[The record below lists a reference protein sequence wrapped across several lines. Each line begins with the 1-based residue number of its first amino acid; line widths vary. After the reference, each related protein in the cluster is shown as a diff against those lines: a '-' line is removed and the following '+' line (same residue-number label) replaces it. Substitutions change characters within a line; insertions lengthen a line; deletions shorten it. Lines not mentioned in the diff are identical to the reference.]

1 MIILN
6 PVKVRTMSEPNPD
19 LKRRYDAFMAVPEQR
34 HRYQMLC
41 LKFPVLSMVDNNF
54 AYHACLQNKYKMFEN
69 CKVTNFVP
77 TYDKWCLY
85 CDDRGK
91 PKKTCSRCKSV
102 FFCDTTC
109 QKKAW
114 KIHKKHCGQDLFRN
128 CACCGTIIT
137 EAHRQNSW
145 HKCEKCPVKFCSPK
159 CRKTLYEDHKMV
171 DCDYFAKTFNGLQN
185 N

>member
-1 MIILN
+1 MC
-6 PVKVRTMSEPNPD
+6 EPNPD
-19 LKRRYDAFMAVPEQR
+19 LKRRYDSFMAVPEQR

-41 LKFPVLSMVDNNF
+41 LKFPVLNMVDNNF
-54 AYHACLQNKYKMFEN
+54 AYHSCLQNKYKMFEN

-91 PKKTCSRCKSV
+91 PKRRVLDVNQYSSV
-102 FFCDTTC
+102 IQPVKRKPGKFIKNTVEGTYFGTVPVVVILLP
-109 QKKAW
+109 KLIV
-114 KIHKKHCGQDLFRN
+114 KIV
-128 CACCGTIIT
+128 GTSVK
-137 EAHRQNSW
+137 NV
-145 HKCEKCPVKFCSPK
+145 PVKFCSPK
-159 CRKTLYEDHKMV
+159 CRERLYADHKMI